1 MSTEIFK
8 ELLGRYA
15 TNDLF
20 KMSKRDLILEVI
32 WLRYLY
38 NFGLAKRYKGRALG
52 GQNKGKKPGE
62 VESKYEKQ
70 TAEIFSKII
79 ERVLAKKKIRREL
92 IESDLALDGKLI
104 SSYMVKK
111 TWSIWLANKEEII
124 ARLLA
129 NESTLQS

>member
-38 NFGLAKRYKGRALG
+38 NFELAKRYKGLALG

-124 ARLLA
+124 ASLLA